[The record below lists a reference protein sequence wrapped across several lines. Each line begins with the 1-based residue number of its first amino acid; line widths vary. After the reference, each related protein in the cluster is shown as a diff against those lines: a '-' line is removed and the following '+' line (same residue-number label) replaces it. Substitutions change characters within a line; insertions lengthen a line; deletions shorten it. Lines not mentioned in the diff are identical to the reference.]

1 MQMLAVKIHTDKLL
15 PLALGISLTVHAAA
29 LAVRLSPPVAIDRL
43 VRDAGLEVILVNT
56 SSDEKAPVK
65 PKAIAQTHLAGG
77 GETANDRSTS
87 PLLNSPSTRSGQ
99 ADDQV
104 QQKLSDKE
112 REQAELLTRTK
123 QTLAKLNTSS
133 SNNKDPAIERQRQQL
148 INLLAQIEKRI
159 QEENARPRKRYV
171 SPSTQEVSYAKYYD
185 LMRRKIEERGTREF
199 PQHQGEKLYGSLI
212 MVITIDSRGQILST
226 DISQSSG
233 NPLLDFQAKQIAKN
247 AGPYDVFSDKMR
259 REMDQ
264 LALVTRF
271 SFDHNNILKTTLQ
284 AE

>member
-1 MQMLAVKIHTDKLL
+1 MLAVKINADKLL

-29 LAVRLSPPVAIDRL
+29 LAVRLSPPEAIDRL

-56 SSDEKAPVK
+56 NSDEKAPVK

-77 GETANDRSTS
+77 GETTNDRSTS

-104 QQKLSDKE
+104 QQKLSAKE

-123 QTLAKLNTSS
+123 QTLAKLNTSYS
-133 SNNKDPAIERQRQQL
+133 DNKDPAIERQRQQL

-171 SPSTQEVSYAKYYD
+171 SPSTQEASYAKYYD

-199 PQHQGEKLYGSLI
+199 PQHQGDKLYGSLI
-212 MVITIDSRGQILST
+212 MVITIDARGQILSA
-226 DISQSSG
+226 DVSQSSG

-247 AGPYDVFSDKMR
+247 AGPYGVFSDKMR

-271 SFDHNNILKTTLQ
+271 SFDHNNMLKTTLQ

>member
-1 MQMLAVKIHTDKLL
+1 
-15 PLALGISLTVHAAA
+15 
-29 LAVRLSPPVAIDRL
+29 
-43 VRDAGLEVILVNT
+43 LEVILVNT
-56 SSDEKAPVK
+56 NSDEKAPVK

-77 GETANDRSTS
+77 GETANNRSTS
-87 PLLNSPSTRSGQ
+87 PLLNSPATRSGQ

-123 QTLAKLNTSS
+123 QTLAKLNTSH

-185 LMRRKIEERGTREF
+185 LMRRKIEKSGTQDF

-212 MVITIDSRGQILST
+212 MVITIDSSGRILST
-226 DISQSSG
+226 DVSQSSG

-247 AGPYDVFSDKMR
+247 AGPYGVFSDKMR

-271 SFDHNNILKTTLQ
+271 SFDHNNILKTTFQ

>member
-1 MQMLAVKIHTDKLL
+1 MLAVKINADKLL

-29 LAVRLSPPVAIDRL
+29 LAVRLSPPEAIDRL

-56 SSDEKAPVK
+56 NSDEKAPVK

-77 GETANDRSTS
+77 GETTNDRSTS

-104 QQKLSDKE
+104 QQKLSAKE

-123 QTLAKLNTSS
+123 QTLAKLNTSHS
-133 SNNKDPAIERQRQQL
+133 DNKDPAIERQRQQL

-171 SPSTQEVSYAKYYD
+171 SPSTQEASYAKYYD

-199 PQHQGEKLYGSLI
+199 PQHQGDKLYGSLI
-212 MVITIDSRGQILST
+212 MVITIDARGQILSA
-226 DISQSSG
+226 DVSQSSG

-247 AGPYDVFSDKMR
+247 AGPYGIFSDKMR

-271 SFDHNNILKTTLQ
+271 SFDHNNMLKTTLQ

>member
-1 MQMLAVKIHTDKLL
+1 MQMLAVKINADKLL

-29 LAVRLSPPVAIDRL
+29 LAVRLSPPQAIDRL

-65 PKAIAQTHLAGG
+65 PKAIAQTNLAGG

-123 QTLAKLNTSS
+123 QTLAKLNTSYS
-133 SNNKDPAIERQRQQL
+133 DNKDPAIERQRQQL

-171 SPSTQEVSYAKYYD
+171 SPSTQEASYAKYYD

-212 MVITIDSRGQILST
+212 MVITIDARGQILST
-226 DISQSSG
+226 DVSQSSG
-233 NPLLDFQAKQIAKN
+233 NSLLDFQAKQIAKN
-247 AGPYDVFSDKMR
+247 AGPYGVFTDKMR

-271 SFDHNNILKTTLQ
+271 SFDHNNMLKTTLQ

>member
-1 MQMLAVKIHTDKLL
+1 MLAVKINADKLL

-29 LAVRLSPPVAIDRL
+29 LAVRLSPPEAIDRL

-56 SSDEKAPVK
+56 NSDEKAPVK

-77 GETANDRSTS
+77 GETTNDRSTS

-104 QQKLSDKE
+104 QQKLSAKE

-123 QTLAKLNTSS
+123 QTLAKLNTSHS
-133 SNNKDPAIERQRQQL
+133 DNKDPAIERQRQQL

-171 SPSTQEVSYAKYYD
+171 SPSTQEASYAKYYD

-199 PQHQGEKLYGSLI
+199 PQHQGDKLYGSLI
-212 MVITIDSRGQILST
+212 MVITIDARGQILSA
-226 DISQSSG
+226 DVSQSSG

-247 AGPYDVFSDKMR
+247 AGPYGVFSDKMR

-271 SFDHNNILKTTLQ
+271 SFDHNNMLKTTLQ

>member
-1 MQMLAVKIHTDKLL
+1 MQMLAVNIHADKLL
-15 PLALGISLTVHAAA
+15 PLALGISLTVHAAV
-29 LAVRLSPPVAIDRL
+29 LAVRLSPPEAIDRL

-56 SSDEKAPVK
+56 SSDEKTPAK
-65 PKAIAQTHLAGG
+65 PKAIAQTNLVGG
-77 GETANDRSTS
+77 GETANQRSTS
-87 PLLNSPSTRSGQ
+87 PLINSPASRSGQ
-99 ADDQV
+99 ADNQT

-123 QTLAKLNTSS
+123 QTLAKLSVS
-133 SNNKDPAIERQRQQL
+133 HGDNKDPAIERQRQQL

-171 SPSTQEVSYAKYYD
+171 SPSTQEASYAKYYD
-185 LMRRKIEERGTREF
+185 LMRRKIEERGTLYF
-199 PQHQGEKLYGSLI
+199 PQSQGEKLYGNLI
-212 MVITIDSRGQILST
+212 MVITIDARGQVLST

-233 NPLLDFQAKQIAKN
+233 NPLLDFHAKQIAKE
-247 AGPYDVFSDKMR
+247 AGPYGVFSADMR

-271 SFDHNNILKTTLQ
+271 SFDHNKTLTTTLQ
-284 AE
+284 GN

>member
-1 MQMLAVKIHTDKLL
+1 MLAVKINADKLL

-29 LAVRLSPPVAIDRL
+29 LAVRLSPPEAIDRL

-56 SSDEKAPVK
+56 NSDEKAPVK

-77 GETANDRSTS
+77 GETTNDRSTS

-104 QQKLSDKE
+104 QQKLSAKE

-123 QTLAKLNTSS
+123 QTLAKLNTSHS
-133 SNNKDPAIERQRQQL
+133 DNKDPAIERQRQQL

-171 SPSTQEVSYAKYYD
+171 SPSTQEASYAKYYD

-226 DISQSSG
+226 DVSQSSG

-247 AGPYDVFSDKMR
+247 AGPYGVFSDKMR

-271 SFDHNNILKTTLQ
+271 SFDHNNMLKTTLQ

>member
-1 MQMLAVKIHTDKLL
+1 MLAVKINADKLL

-29 LAVRLSPPVAIDRL
+29 LAVRLSPPEAIDRL

-56 SSDEKAPVK
+56 NSDEKAPVK

-77 GETANDRSTS
+77 GETTNDRSTS

-104 QQKLSDKE
+104 QQKLSAKE

-123 QTLAKLNTSS
+123 QTLAKLNTSHS
-133 SNNKDPAIERQRQQL
+133 DNKDPAIERQRQQL

-159 QEENARPRKRYV
+159 QEENARPRKRYI
-171 SPSTQEVSYAKYYD
+171 SPSTQEASYAKYYD

-199 PQHQGEKLYGSLI
+199 PQHQGDKLYGSLI
-212 MVITIDSRGQILST
+212 MVITIDSRGQILSA
-226 DISQSSG
+226 DVSQSSG
-233 NPLLDFQAKQIAKN
+233 NPLLDFQAKKIAKN
-247 AGPYDVFSDKMR
+247 AGPYGVFSDKMR

-271 SFDHNNILKTTLQ
+271 SFDHNNMLKTTLQ

>member
-1 MQMLAVKIHTDKLL
+1 MLAVKIHADKLL

-29 LAVRLSPPVAIDRL
+29 LAVRLSPPESIDRL

-123 QTLAKLNTSS
+123 QTLAKLTTSHS
-133 SNNKDPAIERQRQQL
+133 DNKDPALERQRQQL

-159 QEENARPRKRYV
+159 QEENARPRKRYI

-212 MVITIDSRGQILST
+212 MVITIDLRGQILST

-247 AGPYDVFSDKMR
+247 AGPYGVFSDKMR